1 MPDEC
6 EAGLLPLVELRAWQ
20 VRDGQQ
26 RLVAEGFR
34 TAEGATQ
41 VVWHVPETEIRGL
54 LWIERLDGEKAPS
67 G

>member
-6 EAGLLPLVELRAWQ
+6 EGGLLPVVDLRAWQ

-26 RLVAEGFR
+26 RLVAERLR
-34 TAEGATQ
+34 TAEGAMQ
-41 VVWHVPETEIRGL
+41 VVWHVPEAEIRGL
-54 LWIERLDGEKAPS
+54 LWVERMDGEKAPS

>member
-6 EAGLLPLVELRAWQ
+6 EGGLLPLVELRAWQ

-34 TAEGATQ
+34 TAEGSTQ

-54 LWIERLDGEKAPS
+54 LWIERLDCEKAPS